1 VNEALPDTIRVRA
14 PAKVNLFLRV
24 LGRRPD
30 GFHDLETLIVPIDLA
45 DRLEIH
51 AHSDPSQF
59 RTLALSLE
67 VVGEPD
73 RVRGVPVDES
83 NLVLRAA
90 RSLAEAAGARG
101 FADITLE
108 KLVPSAAGL
117 GGGSSDAAATLRA
130 LNDLW
135 DCGLDERELRELG
148 STVGSDVPA
157 FIGGSAVV
165 ARGRGERV
173 EPLSMPSQGVAL
185 VVFPFGVSTADAFR
199 WWDEDGGQTGPDPD
213 EALSAAP
220 EGRVEALGALLHNDL
235 QDVVL
240 RRFPPVREARD
251 RLLQAGA
258 AGVVMCGSGPTLAA
272 LLYPDGSFDPP
283 EGLETLVLRTVNER
297 AEGRS

>member
-1 VNEALPDTIRVRA
+1 VSEVLPDTVRVRA

-30 GFHDLETLIVPIDLA
+30 GYHDLETLIAPIDLA

-67 VVGEPD
+67 VTGDPD
-73 RVRGVPVDES
+73 RIRGVPVDES
-83 NLVLRAA
+83 NLVLHAA
-90 RSLAEAAGARG
+90 RSLAEAAEVRG

-108 KLVPSAAGL
+108 KLVPPAAGL

-135 DCGLDERELRELG
+135 DCGLDEDELRELG

-157 FIGGSAVV
+157 LISGSAVV

-173 EPLSMPSQGVAL
+173 EPLSMRSLGVAL
-185 VVFPFGVSTADAFR
+185 VMFPFGVSTADAFR
-199 WWDEDGGQTGPDPD
+199 WWDEDGGRTGPDPA
-213 EALSAAP
+213 EALSAAR
-220 EGRVEALGALLHNDL
+220 EGRIETLGPLLHNDL

-240 RRFPPVREARD
+240 RRFPAMREARD
-251 RLLQAGA
+251 QMLQAGA
-258 AGVVMCGSGPTLAA
+258 AGVVMCGSGPTLAG
-272 LLYPDGSFDPP
+272 LLNSDESFEPP
-283 EGLETLVLRTVNER
+283 EGLETLVLRTLYE
-297 AEGRS
+297 EGRGRS

>member
-1 VNEALPDTIRVRA
+1 VSETLPDTVRVRA

-30 GFHDLETLIVPIDLA
+30 GYHDLETLIVPIGLA

-51 AHSDPSQF
+51 AHSDPSRF

-67 VVGEPD
+67 VVGDPD
-73 RVRGVPVDES
+73 RIRGVPVDES

-117 GGGSSDAAATLRA
+117 GGGSSDAAATLRV

-135 DCGLDERELRELG
+135 ECGLDEGELRELG
-148 STVGSDVPA
+148 SSVGSDVPA
-157 FIGGSAVV
+157 LLSGSAVV

-173 EPLSMPSQGVAL
+173 EPFPMPSLDVAL

-199 WWDEDGGQTGPDPD
+199 WWDEDGGRTGPDPD
-213 EALSAAP
+213 QALSAAAD
-220 EGRVEALGALLHNDL
+220 GRVEALGAHLHNDL
-235 QDVVL
+235 QDFVL

-251 RLLQAGA
+251 RLLRSGA

-272 LLYPDGSFDPP
+272 LLYSDASFEPP
-283 EGLETLVLRTVNER
+283 EGLETLVLRTVNEEG
-297 AEGRS
+297 EGRS